1 MIATRLLLASVLG
14 LFLSAYATATP
25 DAAPYPAHQT
35 SYAAIE
41 VDIAQARK
49 AAIEDETLL
58 LLALG
63 GNWCHDSVGLVEK
76 MHDKQVAALFHKRY
90 TVQLVNVGNLEFIRD
105 IVKHYNVPIIYGTP
119 TVLVIEP
126 NSDSLLNR
134 DSLSYWRSADALSID
149 DTLKY
154 FEAFTPGQMPETEQ
168 VGTELSAAYQRIAVF
183 EQEQAERLYTAY
195 ADLGR
200 QMASIGDSKPPA
212 DFVEKW
218 QNVGAMRGSITTDLA
233 SLRASARE
241 QDKLGVNPIELNFPH
256 YDLYID

>member
-1 MIATRLLLASVLG
+1 MTATRLIFAFVLSF
-14 LFLSAYATATP
+14 FLSAVASAAP
-25 DAAPYPAHQT
+25 DSKPYPAHQT
-35 SYAAIE
+35 SYAAIQA
-41 VDIAQARK
+41 DIAQARK
-49 AAIEDETLL
+49 TAIEDETLL
-58 LLALG
+58 LIALG
-63 GNWCHDSVGLVEK
+63 GNWCHDSVGFVEK
-76 MHDKQVAALFHKRY
+76 MQDKQVAALFQDRY

-105 IVKHYNVPIIYGTP
+105 IVKQYDVPVIYGTP

-149 DTLKY
+149 DTEKY
-154 FEAFTPGQMPETEQ
+154 FAAFTPGQMPETEQ
-168 VGTELSAAYQRIAVF
+168 VGAELSNAYERIADF
-183 EQEQAERLYTAY
+183 EQEQAERLYVAY

-200 QMASIGDSKPPA
+200 LMTDSGDSKPPA

-218 QNVGAMRGSITTDLA
+218 QNVGAMRSSITTDLA

-241 QDKLGVNPIELNFPH
+241 QDQRGVNPIELNFPH

>member
-1 MIATRLLLASVLG
+1 MIATRLIFASVLSI
-14 LFLSAYATATP
+14 FLNACASVTSDP
-25 DAAPYPAHQT
+25 KPYPAHQT

-41 VDIAQARK
+41 ADIEQARET
-49 AAIEDETLL
+49 AIEDETLL
-58 LLALG
+58 LLNLG
-63 GNWCHDSVGLVEK
+63 ANWCHDSVGFVEK
-76 MHDKQVAALFHKRY
+76 GQNKQVAALLHDRY

-105 IVKHYNVPIIYGTP
+105 IVKQYDVPIIYGTP

-134 DSLSYWRSADALSID
+134 NSLSYWRSADARSID
-149 DTLKY
+149 DTLEY
-154 FEAFTPGQMPETEQ
+154 FEAFTPGQMAKTVQ
-168 VGTELSAAYQRIAVF
+168 VGAALSAAYERIAAF
-183 EQEQAERLYTAY
+183 EQEQAERLYETY

-200 QMASIGDSKPPA
+200 QMADIGESAPPA

-218 QNVGAMRGSITTDLA
+218 QNVGAMRGSIPTDLA

-241 QDKLGVNPIELNFPH
+241 QDVQGVNPIELSFPH